1 MHPPSPSRP
10 PPSSDVDDQS
20 PTITEEVDRALSL
33 SANPAEALSLLKST
47 LSRHPNSALA
57 HSALS
62 FIQLK
67 VANLDS
73 AAADNRLLQHVRSS
87 VKSSKRAVELCPVSL
102 SFWFFYVVALVKLA
116 QYDADAGFEAVIEA
130 CDTGLGIEYPTVV
143 EERLKLD
150 GEHEIE
156 SLRKQLR
163 LIKLQSKYLVDAK
176 SLGKIKD
183 EIQELQDRKE
193 EIEQRAIKARK
204 NLETPLS
211 DTDNKIRKL
220 KNVKKVAANVDT
232 VAARVKAYWKDRMSM
247 ELKKDLLSLEL
258 LLPFAEKDSPAAV
271 AVVMQAV
278 EHVKAAKN
286 WKFSTCCFCGE
297 RFSEVK
303 LNADHMKSVHLGT
316 LSDELRSVEPE
327 IEFDSVHDTVKS
339 RKWRPVDVV
348 AAKKMMED
356 LSRNKHGDEG
366 LNESEVFMNQKEW
379 PYCED
384 TRRDLII
391 DKIRSRL
398 RVFLKIRFFVPSH
411 LSVFMDLIMEM
422 LKKQIPEQLLKEHW
436 MDRTVLTACF
446 LDISELNRVYEFL
459 DDLYNICGL
468 QSLSISLARDEVRGM
483 TCVAYHEKIVFNE
496 DFSCVVF
503 DKKMLRGELVVPN
516 DEAAITSS
524 ADAETVLNDDECKDA
539 ILDWLLGG
547 TNISIGERLMQ
558 WTNFRETSKSQAM
571 EFFKIYEAEFHRMQ
585 NFCEKKIEYLR
596 DIKVWKNLE
605 SICVKEDKRREE
617 ISGYKPLSY
626 EYLLLDRHKFIKR
639 TNGDIFELDIIW
651 NILKVDHVDNEIKL
665 GIKKQIDE
673 LAEKLYKFDSIIR
686 TTTIAMKQTCKKID
700 MVTSYDYRSIMVPLL
715 KSFMQARLED
725 LANEDAEE
733 KSKAAE
739 KELLSELNL
748 DDKKNSEKGGDN
760 SRQGQGKSNVK
771 KKKKDHRKAKEFKAT
786 GGSEEQQEN
795 VQQISFPAAHGEDDP
810 PNPNPEIVVSVT
822 IDELEQEERKLTPEE
837 QKNLKMLEEH
847 LELQRQIENEAR
859 QKRLAEQNKVG
870 TSAENEAKSDEKSSG
885 LRQQ

>member
-1 MHPPSPSRP
+1 MSNKKGNAPPSPS
-10 PPSSDVDDQS
+10 SNVDDQS
-20 PTITEEVDRALSL
+20 PIITEEVNSALS
-33 SANPAEALSLLKST
+33 ANRNGNPAEALSLLKST
-47 LSRHPNSALA
+47 LSRHPNAALA

-62 FIQLK
+62 FTQLK

-73 AAADNRLLQHVRSS
+73 APADDDDDGRLLLLEHVKSS

-102 SFWFFYVVALVKLA
+102 SYWFFHVVALVKLT
-116 QYDADAGFEAVIEA
+116 QYDANAGFEEVIEA
-130 CDTGLGIEYPTVV
+130 CNTGLAIEYPTVV
-143 EERLKLD
+143 EDRLKLD

-193 EIEQRAIKARK
+193 EIEQRAITARK

-211 DTDNKIRKL
+211 DTDNKRKL

-232 VAARVKAYWKDRMSM
+232 VAARVKDYWKDRMSM
-247 ELKKDLLSLEL
+247 KLKKDLLSMEL
-258 LLPFAEKDSPAAV
+258 LLHFAKKDSPEAV
-271 AVVMQAV
+271 AVVMQAL
-278 EHVKAAKN
+278 EHVKVAKN
-286 WKFSTCCFCGE
+286 WKFSTCCLCGE
-297 RFSEVK
+297 RFFEVK
-303 LNADHMKSVHLGT
+303 LNADHMRSVHLGT
-316 LSDELRSVEPE
+316 LSDELRSVEPK

-339 RKWRPVDVV
+339 KKWRPVDVV

-398 RVFLKIRFFVPSH
+398 RVLLKIRFFVSSH
-411 LSVFMDLIMEM
+411 LSVFMDLIMGM
-422 LKKQIPEQLLKEHW
+422 LNKRIPEQLLKEHW
-436 MDRTVLTACF
+436 MDRTVLLACF

-483 TCVAYHEKIVFNE
+483 TCVANHEKIVFNE

-503 DKKMLRGELVVPN
+503 DKRMLSGEHVVPN
-516 DEAAITSS
+516 DGAAITSS

-539 ILDWLLGG
+539 IVDWLLGG

-558 WTNFRETSKSQAM
+558 WTNFREISKSQAM
-571 EFFKIYEAEFHRMQ
+571 EFLKIYEAEFHRMQ

-605 SICVKEDKRREE
+605 TICVKEDKRREE
-617 ISGYKPLSY
+617 ISGYKPWSY
-626 EYLLLDRHKFIKR
+626 EYLLLERHKHIKR
-639 TNGDIFELDIIW
+639 TNGDIFESDIIW

-673 LAEKLYKFDSIIR
+673 LAEKVWYSQIYEHVKFSKLFDVKFNVFLRRS
-686 TTTIAMKQTCKKID
+686 
-700 MVTSYDYRSIMVPLL
+700 VYDIKY
-715 KSFMQARLED
+715 FA
-725 LANEDAEE
+725 
-733 KSKAAE
+733 
-739 KELLSELNL
+739 
-748 DDKKNSEKGGDN
+748 
-760 SRQGQGKSNVK
+760 
-771 KKKKDHRKAKEFKAT
+771 
-786 GGSEEQQEN
+786 
-795 VQQISFPAAHGEDDP
+795 
-810 PNPNPEIVVSVT
+810 
-822 IDELEQEERKLTPEE
+822 
-837 QKNLKMLEEH
+837 
-847 LELQRQIENEAR
+847 
-859 QKRLAEQNKVG
+859 
-870 TSAENEAKSDEKSSG
+870 
-885 LRQQ
+885 

>member
-1 MHPPSPSRP
+1 MSNKKHNAPPSPSQP
-10 PPSSDVDDQS
+10 PPSSEVDDQS
-20 PTITEEVDRALSL
+20 PSITDEVNRALS
-33 SANPAEALSLLKST
+33 ANHNGNPAEALSLLKST

-73 AAADNRLLQHVRSS
+73 TAADADDDDDRLLQLEHVRSS

-102 SFWFFYVVALVKLA
+102 SFWFFHVVALVKLA
-116 QYDADAGFEAVIEA
+116 QYDSDAGFEAVIEA
-130 CDTGLGIEYPTVV
+130 CDTGLAIEHPTVV

-163 LIKLQSKYLVDAK
+163 LVKLQSKYLVDAK

-183 EIQELQDRKE
+183 EIKELQDRKE
-193 EIEQRAIKARK
+193 EIEQRAITARK

-211 DTDNKIRKL
+211 DTDNKRKL

-232 VAARVKAYWKDRMSM
+232 VAARVKAYWNDRISM
-247 ELKKDLLSLEL
+247 ELKKDLLSVEL
-258 LLPFAEKDSPAAV
+258 LLQFANKDSPEAV
-271 AVVMQAV
+271 AVVMQAL

-286 WKFSTCCFCGE
+286 WKFSTCCLCGE
-297 RFSEVK
+297 RFFEVK

-339 RKWRPVDVV
+339 RKWRPVEVV
-348 AAKKMMED
+348 AAKEMMED
-356 LSRNKHGDEG
+356 LSRNKRGDEG
-366 LNESEVFMNQKEW
+366 LEESEVFMNHKEW

-398 RVFLKIRFFVPSH
+398 RVYLKIRFFVSSH

-422 LKKQIPEQLLKEHW
+422 LKKRIPEQLLKEHW

-459 DDLYNICGL
+459 DDLHNICGL
-468 QSLSISLARDEVRGM
+468 QSLSVSLARDEVRGM
-483 TCVAYHEKIVFNE
+483 PCVANHEKIVFNE

-503 DKKMLRGELVVPN
+503 DKRMLRGELVVPN
-516 DEAAITSS
+516 DGAAITSS

-539 ILDWLLGG
+539 IVDWLLGG

-605 SICVKEDKRREE
+605 SICVEEDKRREE
-617 ISGYKPLSY
+617 ISGYKPWSY
-626 EYLLLDRHKFIKR
+626 EYLLLEQHKLIKR
-639 TNGDIFELDIIW
+639 TDGDTFESDIIW

-686 TTTIAMKQTCKKID
+686 TTTIAMKQTGKKID
-700 MVTSYDYRSIMVPLL
+700 AVTSYDYRSIMVPLL

-748 DDKKNSEKGGDN
+748 DDKKNSNKGGGN
-760 SRQGQGKSNVK
+760 STQGQGKSKVK

-795 VQQISFPAAHGEDDP
+795 VQQISFPAAHGGDDR
-810 PNPNPEIVVSVT
+810 PNPEIVDPVT
-822 IDELEQEERKLTPEE
+822 TDELEQQERKLTSEVEKE
-837 QKNLKMLEEH
+837 QRMLKEH
-847 LELQRQIENEAR
+847 LEYQRQIENEVK
-859 QKRLAEQNKVG
+859 QKRLAELNKAG
-870 TSAENEAKSDEKSSG
+870 SSAGNM
-885 LRQQ
+885 